1 LAQGGE
7 RRPRLAIYKGGLKG
21 LDMDGVGISFK
32 SPLSPDE
39 IRTRYVE
46 PLRAALEGARA
57 GIYSNYLRQIDADPA
72 TPPEHLLVFQV
83 HDFKTGLHLLRLRFE
98 EIGPPEQVM
107 FHNLDPSEPM
117 Y

>member
-1 LAQGGE
+1 
-7 RRPRLAIYKGGLKG
+7 
-21 LDMDGVGISFK
+21 MDRVGISFQ

-46 PLRAALEGARA
+46 PLRVALESARA

-72 TPPEHLLVFQV
+72 TPAEHLLVFQV
-83 HDFKTGLHLLRLRFE
+83 REFQAGLHLLRMKLQ
-98 EIGPPEQVM
+98 EIGPLERLM
-107 FHNLDPSEPM
+107 FHNLEPSAPM